1 MPPPAAAG
9 RAEGHTGRPYT
20 VRVVAQA
27 LHLIRHGEV
36 DNPAGV
42 IYGRLP
48 GFGLSERGAA
58 MAAMTADAI
67 ADLPVTRLIA
77 SPLLR
82 TQQSAAPI
90 SDRFGLPIEPDDR
103 VIESSNKLQGRV
115 SRGAA
120 LFREPRD
127 WAYFRNPLQP
137 SWGEPY
143 TEILHRMRLA
153 VLDAFQ
159 STAGGHVVIVS
170 HQLPIWTVHRS
181 VHREPLAH
189 DPRRRRCALSS
200 VTTFER
206 RNGRLVETAYADPAA
221 PLLAG
226 AVDRGA
232 T

>member
-1 MPPPAAAG
+1 M
-9 RAEGHTGRPYT
+9 
-20 VRVVAQA
+20 RVVAQV

-36 DNPAGV
+36 HNPAGV

-48 GFGLSERGAA
+48 GFGLSDRGAA
-58 MAAMTADAI
+58 MAAMTARGI

-82 TQQSAAPI
+82 TQQSAQPI
-90 SDRFGLPIEPDDR
+90 AELFGLDIEPDER
-103 VIESSNKLQGRV
+103 VIESANKLEGRV
-115 SRGAA
+115 SRAGA
-120 LFREPRD
+120 LLREPGD
-127 WAYFRNPLQP
+127 WRYFRNPLQP

-143 TEILHRMRLA
+143 VEVLARMRAA
-153 VLDAFQ
+153 VRDAFE
-159 STAGGHVVIVS
+159 STPNGHVVIVS

-181 VHREPLAH
+181 VSGLPLAH

-200 VTTFER
+200 ITTFER
-206 RNGRLVETAYADPAA
+206 RDGRIVETAYADPAA
-221 PLLAG
+221 SVLAA